1 MAKKES
7 GKFVTGLIVGVV
19 LVFVLIVGI
28 SLLVGLGSN
37 GKSIFSFFGQNKVAV
52 IDILG
57 EIAPGGG
64 GLLTGGMNLDQII
77 SDLEEVENNPEYD
90 GVLIKIDS
98 PGGTVVGSRSI
109 VETIK
114 SMKKPSVC
122 WLGDTAASGAYWIAS
137 ACNTI
142 IADPLTITGSI
153 GATASYL
160 QYTGFF
166 EKYGISYQQ
175 IVSGEYKDS
184 GSPYRN
190 LTTIEKEKLQYI
202 VDESFKFFLEDVTAN
217 RHLTKDQ
224 IEKVKT
230 GDIFLAKDAL
240 ELGLVD
246 KLGTLKD
253 ARDLFKQILKK
264 EPVFV
269 PLKHQASLF

>member
-1 MAKKES
+1 MAKQNQNS
-7 GKFVTGLIVGVV
+7 FGMGIIVGA
-19 LVFVLIVGI
+19 VGI
-28 SLLVGLGSN
+28 FILLGIMYSSSGYFLN
-37 GKSIFSFFGQNKVAV
+37 LPFLKPNKVAV

-64 GLLTGGMNLDQII
+64 GLLTGGMNLDQIV
-77 SDLEEVENNPEYD
+77 SDLETVEQDPLYA

-114 SMKKPSVC
+114 SMTKPSVC

-137 ACNTI
+137 ACDTI
-142 IADPLTITGSI
+142 VADPLTITGSI

-160 QYTGFF
+160 EYTGFF
-166 EKYGISYQQ
+166 EKYGIGYQQ
-175 IVSGEYKDS
+175 IVSGEFKDS

-190 LTTIEKEKLQYI
+190 LTTTEREKLQYI
-202 VDESFKFFLEDVTAN
+202 VDESFKYFLEDVAAN
-217 RHLTKDQ
+217 RVLTPEQ
-224 IEKVKT
+224 IEKVRT
-230 GDIFLAKDAL
+230 GDIFLAKDAI

-253 ARDLFKQILKK
+253 ARNLFKNILGS

-269 PLKHQASLF
+269 PLRSQQSLF

>member
-7 GKFVTGLIVGVV
+7 NKFVIGLAVGI
-19 LVFVLIVGI
+19 VLISVFFIGI
-28 SLLVGLGSN
+28 FLLAGLNTG

-52 IDILG
+52 IDIIG

-64 GLLTGGMNLDQII
+64 GFLTGGMNLDQII
-77 SDLEEVENNPEYD
+77 SDLEEVENNPIYD

-98 PGGTVVGSRSI
+98 PGGTVVGSRSV
-109 VETIK
+109 VETLK

-137 ACNTI
+137 ACQTI

-175 IVSGEYKDS
+175 IVSGEYKDT
-184 GSPYRN
+184 GSPYKN
-190 LTTIEKEKLQYI
+190 LTEEEKTKLQ
-202 VDESFKFFLEDVTAN
+202 
-217 RHLTKDQ
+217 
-224 IEKVKT
+224 
-230 GDIFLAKDAL
+230 
-240 ELGLVD
+240 
-246 KLGTLKD
+246 
-253 ARDLFKQILKK
+253 
-264 EPVFV
+264 
-269 PLKHQASLF
+269 